1 MLDIGCG
8 YGASGRWLAARLGCR
23 VLGLTVSGRQARTTR
38 RLNLRRG
45 LDEQTR
51 VVRADATA
59 LPVARES
66 FDVIWVIECLE
77 HLADKPRF
85 LKEAAALLR
94 PGGRLALCSWQ
105 RSGNQPSNPSQV
117 ETVCDAF
124 LCPGLATPAE
134 NRAWCEAAGLEVI
147 HGEDLTAEVR
157 ATWDVLIRRVESRWL
172 AAPRSLLAPETR
184 RFLAGFAAIAR
195 AYDSGAMTYG
205 VWVAVRGQGNPRLR
219 P

>member
-23 VLGLTVSGRQARTTR
+23 VIGLTVSARQARTAR
-38 RLNLRRG
+38 RLNARRDLSG
-45 LDEQTR
+45 RTQVL
-51 VVRADATA
+51 RADATA
-59 LPVARES
+59 LPLARES

-77 HLADKPRF
+77 HLADKSRF
-85 LKEAAALLR
+85 LSEAAGLLR

-105 RSGNQPSNPSQV
+105 RSEGQATDSDQV

-134 NRAWCEAAGLEVI
+134 HRGWCEAAGLEVI
-147 HGEDLTAEVR
+147 HDEDLTAAVR
-157 ATWDVLIRRVESRWL
+157 QTWDVLIRRVEQPWL
-172 AAPRSLLAPETR
+172 AALRVFLAPETR
-184 RFLAGFAAIAR
+184 RFLSGFATIAR

-205 VWVAVRGQGNPRLR
+205 LLVAARGQGKPRLR